1 MPMTIS
7 LSVTPSLSWGSAG
20 TTAPSPRDGPERARE
35 VVMVVEDA
43 DPAPP
48 LAAAVERGSGAPAAA
63 VVDPPPA
70 GAALDG
76 AEPVRPGVV
85 ADAVVVS
92 APSAPEENSSS
103 DVPDV
108 ATVVDTPG
116 ASGAAPSS
124 APPTPAFCPQA
135 AETSTAT
142 AAARARHRIRP
153 ERMDDEGT
161 DRAVRIHP
169 EGGRNA
175 STTGRSW
182 A

>member
-1 MPMTIS
+1 MPITIS

-35 VVMVVEDA
+35 LVVVVEDA
-43 DPAPP
+43 APAPP
-48 LAAAVERGSGAPAAA
+48 LAPADERGSGAPAAA
-63 VVDPPPA
+63 VGDPPPA

-76 AEPVRPGVV
+76 VEPVGPGVPET
-85 ADAVVVS
+85 AVVP
-92 APSAPEENSSS
+92 ALEDNSS
-103 DVPDV
+103 DVPDLV
-108 ATVVDTPG
+108 TVVGAPA
-116 ASGAAPSS
+116 ASGAAPWS
-124 APPTPAFCPQA
+124 APTPPMPAFWPQA

-142 AAARARHRIRP
+142 AAARARHRNPP

-161 DRAVRIHP
+161 DRGLRIHP

-175 STTGRSW
+175 FTTGRSW